1 MNQALHD
8 SAVCGEAAMSPGDL
22 AAYVE
27 AVRTLWPEGP
37 DPKLA
42 RRGASST
49 GRPGWLVA
57 PHPERPRMLVPDH
70 PAAASAAMWRFSSAL
85 GPEERIKRVAL
96 GAGLRATRGRV
107 HRGRLEAGSVDG
119 SLLQDLSASAGT
131 DLLCSLTLG
140 TARANRKPVLQL
152 FDDRGKAVAFAKV
165 GSTERAMGDV
175 RTEHRN
181 LLALAEARLPER
193 FEIPRALALHEW
205 RGLPTLVM
213 TELRTPLLE
222 RRLVESAEL
231 LEAMDGFARTFDAG
245 TVPLPDVPLWATLT
259 DGLDDVAD
267 AETRNELETAMKRL
281 GDQAADTTVT
291 VGAWHGDW
299 APWNMSRSR
308 GRIQLWDWE
317 RFATGVPVGFD
328 RCHFGINT
336 ALATDGVT
344 PAAVRRGIGLGG
356 FTGPR
361 PGSADHA
368 VVGLYLVAILH
379 RYLAG
384 DDEVP
389 AQVQARV
396 TVLREVLAS
405 WVGR

>member
-1 MNQALHD
+1 
-8 SAVCGEAAMSPGDL
+8 MSSGDF
-22 AAYVE
+22 AAYVD

-49 GRPGWLVA
+49 ARPGWLVA
-57 PHPERPRMLVPDH
+57 PHPGRPRMLVPDH

-85 GPEERIKRVAL
+85 GPEERVKRVAL
-96 GAGLRATRGRV
+96 GAGIRATRGRL
-107 HRGRLEAGSVDG
+107 HRGRLEAGSTDG
-119 SLLQDLSASAGT
+119 SLLADLSASTGT
-131 DLLCSLTLG
+131 ELLCSITLG

-152 FDDRGKAVAFAKV
+152 FDGRGKAIAFAKV
-165 GSTERAMGDV
+165 GSTERAVGDV

-181 LLALAEARLPER
+181 LVALAEAGLPEL
-193 FEIPRALALHEW
+193 FEIPRPLALHEW
-205 RGLPTLVM
+205 RGVPTLVM
-213 TELRTPLLE
+213 TELRTPVLE
-222 RRLVESAEL
+222 RRLTESPEL
-231 LEAMDGFARTFDAG
+231 LEAMDGFARAFDAG
-245 TVPLPDVPLWATLT
+245 TVPLPEVPLWVSLAA
-259 DGLDDVAD
+259 GLGDVAD
-267 AETRNELETAMKRL
+267 PETRRELEVAMRRL

-336 ALATDGVT
+336 ALAEDGVT
-344 PAAVRRGIGLGG
+344 PTAVRRGIVLGG

-368 VVGLYLVAILH
+368 VVGLYLLAILH

-384 DDEVP
+384 GDEVP

-396 TVLREVLAS
+396 AALREVLAS
-405 WVGR
+405 WVGGR